1 MDSEAICMSV
11 VIGDDIDPR
20 LSILSSQRL
29 KAQIWHELQSCEIPK
44 YKVLLGGYRVQRIN
58 IPWEEIKKLMR
69 EREESKENLE
79 AEQIRS
85 HLFEED
91 IENTRYELNGTRTT
105 LSELFEAEEI
115 KKIEDT

>member
-1 MDSEAICMSV
+1 
-11 VIGDDIDPR
+11 
-20 LSILSSQRL
+20 
-29 KAQIWHELQSCEIPK
+29 
-44 YKVLLGGYRVQRIN
+44 
-58 IPWEEIKKLMR
+58 MR